1 MKTFFSKLVGMCV
14 ALYLLAPTFAWAGG
28 EKASLLVVVA
38 DTRRVSSRLLRYF
51 ADLYNSD
58 LLMFAIWAAVL
69 TALYGAFLGVVM
81 DFIMSRTGLDLKS
94 RKIIEH

>member
-1 MKTFFSKLVGMCV
+1 MKTFFSKLIGMCA
-14 ALYLLAPTFAWAGG
+14 ALYLLAPACAWAAG

-38 DTRRVSSRLLRYF
+38 DTRRVPSGILRYF

-58 LLMFAIWAAVL
+58 PWMFAIWAAVL
-69 TALYGAFLGVVM
+69 TALYGAFLGFLM